1 MTFWSLPALVLVGV
15 AFGPHGLKLLT
26 FPFLDLLDPIVA
38 MTLAMIGVV
47 VGLSAPR
54 LSAAAVMCA
63 TAGPLIV
70 AFAHSTVASAVV
82 VMMATIAIAALV
94 AVAAWLLIAQT
105 DSDGEQQVFVVGAL
119 LLIGGTAGYLSASAL
134 FGGLSAGMIW
144 SVAGDLA
151 KTQIIRTLDYFQH
164 LLVVL
169 LLITAGATMALSS
182 EVLAIAVVIALV
194 HFSFR
199 PITEPFHVS
208 TGLVAL
214 ALAFDMFR
222 GVAG

>member
-1 MTFWSLPALVLVGV
+1 
-15 AFGPHGLKLLT
+15 
-26 FPFLDLLDPIVA
+26 

-63 TAGPLIV
+63 IAGPLIV
-70 AFAHSTVASAVV
+70 VLGDSTPASAVV
-82 VMMATIAIAALV
+82 VMMATIGIAALV
-94 AVAAWLLIAQT
+94 AMAAWLLIAQT
-105 DSDGEQQVFVVGAL
+105 DSNGEQQVFVVGSL

-134 FGGLSAGMIW
+134 FGGLSAGIVW
-144 SVAGDLA
+144 SVAGGLA
-151 KTQIIRTLDYFQH
+151 KTHIIRTLDYLQH

-169 LLITAGATMALSS
+169 LLITAGATMALSGD
-182 EVLAIAVVIALV
+182 VLAVALAVALV
-194 HFSFR
+194 HFLFR
-199 PITEPFHVS
+199 PITEPFHLS

-214 ALAFDMFR
+214 ALAFDMVR